1 MALCMR
7 MVYLRLRREAAGD
20 PPLSLRRIA
29 LILMRADCDLLRI
42 TRLTGVMLLRNVLR
56 VFMALTGLFLVVE
69 AAGDMLLAMV
79 AALAATE
86 AALFALTECALAI
99 VAALRAMVFAAS
111 AARAF
116 ASPAFLAL
124 DNRTIF
130 EIH

>member
-1 MALCMR
+1 
-7 MVYLRLRREAAGD
+7 
-20 PPLSLRRIA
+20 
-29 LILMRADCDLLRI
+29 MRADCDLLRI

-116 ASPAFLAL
+116 ASPAF
-124 DNRTIF
+124 
-130 EIH
+130 